1 MAIPEWVN
9 RLRTGSFISPSGIIS
24 EFKIDSLSRLSGK
37 KASQHEILNKN
48 EAIPQ
53 DQGNRSTVYPMDIYF
68 TGTNG
73 DQEANTCYDSFLEDY
88 TIDNPGILRHPLTD
102 WGDIAVMPFEFMQV
116 VPLVRSAGVFRIT
129 VEFRGIP
136 QSRFPIPEG
145 VDQAEISADITEFEE
160 IIEVANL
167 QLDIE
172 DPSVFA
178 EFRAKINEQVAIIKN
193 AIGDIAATVDSV
205 NDTFNLII
213 ADIDSALAIG
223 VDAIQIM
230 SQVNTLM
237 RLPAQILSG
246 TLNKVQS
253 YGQMIEDIATSFITG
268 FGVSSD
274 KQSQINDAIIFQD
287 VGLFASTITAEAAL
301 FTEYETRDAAGDA
314 LDFVNDSFV
323 LIEQRISEIYQLLA
337 NGVITSFEPDHNT
350 GLSALLI
357 IGKTNAILIDRS
369 FDLKAKQ
376 TVILS
381 GPSDA
386 ITETWRFYKDMD
398 KLEFF
403 IRTNNIQDNENLE
416 IPAGREI
423 VAYV

>member
-9 RLRTGSFISPSGIIS
+9 RLRAGSFISPSGIIS
-24 EFKIDSLSRLSGK
+24 DFKIDSLTRIGGK

-73 DQEANTCYDSFLEDY
+73 DQEANTCYDSFLEHY
-88 TIDNPGILRHPLTD
+88 TVDNPGILRHPLTD
-102 WGDIAVMPFEFMQV
+102 WGDIAVMPFEFTQV

-145 VDQAEISADITEFEE
+145 VDQAEISADITELEE
-160 IIEVANL
+160 ITEAANL

-246 TLNKVQS
+246 TLFKVQS
-253 YGQMIEDIATSFITG
+253 YAQMIEDIVTSFINS
-268 FGVSSD
+268 FGESSNN
-274 KQSQINDAIIFQD
+274 QVLINDAIIFQD